1 MMAKSKSDI
10 VRQSVKALQKLLA
23 DICRTPSEYR
33 DDPEF
38 LASLKSQGALYVS
51 YSNDRL
57 AIKPSSINTVKKIS
71 AEVIPG
77 GFAELDN
84 LRIAAK
90 NRLEESRD
98 SEEKGNKR
106 TRTGLKILA
115 DRQQQEIENLR
126 RTNFWLL
133 QAVSEAR
140 RDIESVAGIAD
151 AQIRQERSG
160 QAVMKLAAMLTFNSA
175 PLSESLP
182 ESNVEPL
189 RPIR

>member
-1 MMAKSKSDI
+1 MAKSKSDI
-10 VRQSVKALQKLLA
+10 GRQSVKALQKLLA

-90 NRLEESRD
+90 NRLEEARD

-175 PLSESLP
+175 PLSESLS